1 MRVFLTGATGFIGSR
16 IVSELIAAGHQVLG
30 LTRSDGGARWL
41 EEAGAEVHRGT
52 LGDPGS
58 LASGAA
64 QADAV
69 IHTAFDHDFS
79 NFVAN
84 CEKDRRVIEAMGG
97 VLAGSNRPF
106 IITSGTGM
114 GSAEPGRPATE
125 DVVDWNNPNPRVASE
140 RAGAE
145 QAAKGVSV
153 AVVRLPQ
160 VHDTMKQGL
169 VTPAVEVAR
178 AKGVSAYVGEGANRW
193 PAAHVTDVARL
204 YRLALERHEPGV
216 RYHAVAEG
224 GVPVR
229 RIAEVIGAGLGVPAV
244 SLPPAEAADHFGWL
258 APFAGL
264 DLPASSVWTRER
276 LGWEPTGPSLIADLE
291 QMDYSSAAAA

>member
-1 MRVFLTGATGFIGSR
+1 MRVFLTGATGFIGFR
-16 IVSELIAAGHQVLG
+16 IVSELVDAGHQVLG
-30 LTRSDGGARWL
+30 LTRSEGGARRL
-41 EEAGAEVHRGT
+41 EEAGADVHYGT
-52 LGDPGS
+52 LEDPSS
-58 LASGAA
+58 LASGAD

-79 NFVAN
+79 NFMAN
-84 CEKDRRVIEAMGG
+84 CLKDRRVIEAIGR

-114 GSAEPGRPATE
+114 GSGEPGRPATE
-125 DVVDWNNPNPRVASE
+125 DVVDWNNPNPRIASE
-140 RAGAE
+140 RTGAE

-160 VHDTMKQGL
+160 VHDAVKQGL
-169 VTPAVEVAR
+169 ITPAVAIAR
-178 AKGVSAYVGEGANRW
+178 AKGVSAYVGDGGNRW

-204 YRLALERHEPGV
+204 YRLALEGHEAGA
-216 RYHAVAEG
+216 RYHAVAEE

-229 RIAEVIGAGLGVPAV
+229 QIAEVIGAGLGVPAV
-244 SLPPAEAADHFGWL
+244 ALAPADAAEHFGWL

-264 DLPASSVWTRER
+264 DLPASSAWTRER

-291 QMDYSSAAAA
+291 QMDYTVDQ